1 MKKRLVVF
9 VLILICVLSLIIYNS
24 VLPKKQA
31 VSNNNSYSDLDGLFV
46 EIDSM
51 CVYPDITT
59 LIVSWNNET
68 KHTVTYGEMYSI
80 ERLENGEWVDCS
92 LKDNI
97 FILIGYTLKAGEKL
111 DKEYRLTDMY
121 DVSRKG
127 TYRFRSTCSVDEGE
141 RKECSVWAEFVID

>member
-24 VLPKKQA
+24 VLPDKQM
-31 VSNNNSYSDLDGLFV
+31 VSDGNVYSDIDGISVKV
-46 EIDSM
+46 ES
-51 CVYPDITT
+51 VRTYPDITT

-68 KHTVTYGEMYSI
+68 EYTVTYGEPYWI
-80 ERLENGEWVDCS
+80 ERLENGEWIDCS

>member
-24 VLPKKQA
+24 VLPDKQM
-31 VSNNNSYSDLDGLFV
+31 VSDGNVYSDIDGISVKV
-46 EIDSM
+46 ES
-51 CVYPDITT
+51 VRTYPDITT

-68 KHTVTYGEMYSI
+68 EYTVTYGEPYWI

-97 FILIGYTLKAGEKL
+97 FILIGYTLKAGEKV

-127 TYRFRSTCSVDEGE
+127 TYRFSSTCSVDEGE